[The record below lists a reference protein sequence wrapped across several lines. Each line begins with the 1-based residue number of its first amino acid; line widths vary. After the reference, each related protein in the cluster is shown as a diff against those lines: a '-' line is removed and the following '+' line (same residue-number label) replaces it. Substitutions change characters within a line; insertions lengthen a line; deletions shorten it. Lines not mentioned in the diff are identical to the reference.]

1 MPKYIAIPA
10 DKSGTWSEILDHAAA
25 RYDVAGNDFIGSRQ
39 YNAPSGVIVFKLE
52 V

>member
-1 MPKYIAIPA
+1 MAKYIVIPA
-10 DKSGTWSEILDHAAA
+10 DKTADWSEILEHAAN

-39 YNAPSGVIVFKLE
+39 HNAESGKIVFKLE